1 MEEICD
7 CDEKGRKYE
16 DLLGPVSEALRK
28 KKNIGTR
35 EKESEVKGVRF

>member
-1 MEEICD
+1 VEEICL

-16 DLLGPVSEALRK
+16 DLQGPVTEALRK

-35 EKESEVKGVRF
+35 EKENGVKGG